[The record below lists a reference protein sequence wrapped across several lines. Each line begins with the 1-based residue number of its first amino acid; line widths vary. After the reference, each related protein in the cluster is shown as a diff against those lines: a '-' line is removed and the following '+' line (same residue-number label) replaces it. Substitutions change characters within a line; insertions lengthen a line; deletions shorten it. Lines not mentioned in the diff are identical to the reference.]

1 MSVSILFG
9 SAAMA
14 QSPKFVE
21 IARTPKAAMTHAKSQ
36 LPYRGWSN
44 HQWVCLKQLWLN
56 ESNWRPDARNKTA
69 VRVLKGGKWVKV
81 YAGGIPQILGLNPR
95 TTVSSQVHMGLV
107 YIKNRYGSPCR
118 AMVWWRSHY
127 WY

>member
-21 IARTPKAAMTHAKSQ
+21 IARTPKAAMAHAKSQ
-36 LPYRGWSN
+36 MPYWGWQKSE
-44 HQWVCLKQLWLN
+44 WGCLKQLWQN
-56 ESNWRPDARNKTA
+56 ESNWRANALNKTP
-69 VRVLKGGKWVKV
+69 VRVLKGGKWVRV
-81 YAGGIPQILGLNPR
+81 QAGGIPQILGLKP
-95 TTVSSQVHMGLV
+95 TTSVSKQIHAGFV
-107 YIKNRYGSPCR
+107 YIQSRYGSPCVALR
-118 AMVWWRSHY
+118 WWKAHY

>member
-14 QSPKFVE
+14 QSPKMID
-21 IARTPKAAMTHAKSQ
+21 IARTPKAAMAHAKNQ
-36 LPYRGWSN
+36 LPYWGWSN
-44 HQWVCLKQLWLN
+44 NQWGCLKQLWLN
-56 ESNWRPDARNKTA
+56 ESNWRPNAQNKTP

-81 YAGGIPQILGLNPR
+81 YAGGIPQILGLKPATSVPN
-95 TTVSSQVHMGLV
+95 QIHKGLV
-107 YIKNRYGSPCR
+107 YIKARYGSPCG
-118 AMVWWRSHY
+118 AMRFWRVHF